1 MDEIDFLKK
10 VFKIITI
17 SFSVI
22 TFFVLFVVLR
32 EIANKEVVLYALMI
46 CGGVYAIDIIMYYIL
61 KTIFIGRNSLNYLKN
76 NDLYRNILTNYPPAI
91 YSFLY
96 NKKIESYTDYTATI
110 LNLEC
115 KKYLKIGDNESDI
128 VILNNDIE
136 GLYEHEKYVMNC
148 IMKNVQF
155 DMVDFNKSIIT
166 DLTQAD
172 LIYLLE
178 NKENKTYGSIIGNKY
193 IQIILIVLSILLI
206 LYLLVLNLQIM
217 STILICGVLIL
228 LYTAGFRDLLSISL
242 LVKTDGEEIK
252 YKFTEKGKNVRKYV
266 FGFKKF
272 LREYT
277 LINERKI
284 EYKELFGNYIAYALS
299 LGEAKVVEEFVSNNE
314 KYRSLIYKSK

>member
-10 VFKIITI
+10 VFKTITI

-22 TFFVLFVVLR
+22 TIFILFVVIR
-32 EIANKEVVLYALMI
+32 ETVNKEVVLYAVMI

-61 KTIFIGRNSLNYLKN
+61 KTVFIGRKSFNYLKN
-76 NDLYRNILTNYPPAI
+76 NDIYRNILTNYPPAI

-115 KKYLKIGDNESDI
+115 KKYLKISDDDSDI
-128 VILNNDIE
+128 VVLNNDLE

-155 DMVDFNKSIIT
+155 DMAEFNKKIII
-166 DLTQAD
+166 DLKQAD
-172 LIYLLE
+172 LIELLE
-178 NKENKTYGSIIGNKY
+178 NKTHRNIIGNEH
-193 IQIILIVLSILLI
+193 IQILLIVLSVLLI
-206 LYLLVLNLQIM
+206 LYLLVINLQIM
-217 STILICGVLIL
+217 STILLCGLFIL
-228 LYTAGFRDLLSISL
+228 LLVSGLRDIISISL

-252 YKFTEKGKNVRKYV
+252 YKFTKKGKKVRKYV
-266 FGFKKF
+266 YGLKKF

-277 LINERKI
+277 LINEREIK
-284 EYKELFGNYIAYALS
+284 YKELFKIYIAYALS
-299 LGEAKVVEEFVSNNE
+299 LGEAKVVEEFVSNNQ
-314 KYRSLIYKSK
+314 KYRSIIYKSK

>member
-22 TFFVLFVVLR
+22 AFFVLFVVIR
-32 EIANKEVVLYALMI
+32 EIANKEVVLCALMI

-76 NDLYRNILTNYPPAI
+76 NDMYRNILTNYPPAV

-115 KKYLKIGDNESDI
+115 KKYLKISDNGYDI
-128 VILNNDIE
+128 VVLNNDIE

-155 DMVDFNKSIIT
+155 DMVDFNRSIIT
-166 DLTQAD
+166 DLKQAD

-178 NKENKTYGSIIGNKY
+178 NKENKTYRNIIGNKY
-193 IQIILIVLSILLI
+193 IQIILIILSIMLI
-206 LYLLVLNLQIM
+206 LYLLVLNFQIM
-217 STILICGVLIL
+217 SAILICGALIL
-228 LYTAGFRDLLSISL
+228 LYTACFRDLLSISL

-266 FGFKKF
+266 FGFKKY

-314 KYRSLIYKSK
+314 KYRRLIYRSK